1 MRVLI
6 VGNGGREVALAWR
19 IAQSPILTALY
30 ATADSSG
37 WPRVVKVRPT
47 ADVEEQVL
55 LAAELRVDLVVVGP
69 EAPLADGI
77 ADALEA
83 LNIPCFGPQMA
94 AARLEASKSFAKTVM
109 AEAGVKTAD
118 GLVADLSV
126 PSDRVALIERLSK
139 GNVVLKADGLAAG
152 KGVFVCPSREEA
164 LAALQ
169 QLESGRFGA
178 AAGQVVAEDLLTGP
192 EVSLFALSDGQ
203 RVVPLLPCQDHKRL
217 GDGDTGPNTG
227 GMGAYAPCE
236 LLSSEEAEA
245 LVQSIHLPVIRAMAE
260 RGAPFRGVLYAGLML
275 TPDGPRV
282 LEFNVRFG
290 DPECQALMALW
301 DEDILPWLYGAARG
315 RLPSGRPHF
324 RDGAAVVVVLA
335 SAGYPE
341 SSRKGDAILE
351 PKLPHNVQVFHAAA
365 HRDDLGVLRTF
376 GGRVLGVTAVG
387 DSLFD
392 AVEAAYAQVPRC
404 HFDGMQ
410 FRRDIAW
417 QGLTAD

>member
-19 IAQSPILTALY
+19 IAQSPSLSQLY
-30 ATADSSG
+30 ATADNSG
-37 WPRVVKVRPT
+37 WPSGVKVRPSRG
-47 ADVEEQVL
+47 VEEQAL
-55 LAAELRVDLVVVGP
+55 LAAELGVDLVVVGP
-69 EAPLADGI
+69 EAPLADGL
-77 ADALEA
+77 ADALNA
-83 LNIPCFGPQMA
+83 LKIPCFGPEMA

-109 AEAGVKTAD
+109 AEAGVATASAV
-118 GLVADLSV
+118 VAELNNSV
-126 PSDRVALIERLSK
+126 DRVALIERLSK

-152 KGVFVCPSREEA
+152 KGVFVCPTREEA
-164 LAALQ
+164 LAALRE
-169 QLESGRFGA
+169 LESGRFGA
-178 AAGQVVAEDLLTGP
+178 AAGHVVAEDLLTGP
-192 EVSLFALSDGQ
+192 EVSLFALSDGE
-203 RVVPLLPCQDHKRL
+203 RVVALLPCQDHKRL

-236 LLSSEEAEA
+236 LLSAAEA
-245 LVQSIHLPVIRAMAE
+245 DAMVQAIHLPVIRALAK
-260 RGAPFRGVLYAGLML
+260 RGAPYRGVLYAGLML
-275 TPDGPRV
+275 TGDGPRV

-315 RLPSGRPHF
+315 RLPTGKPHF
-324 RDGAAVVVVLA
+324 RHGAAVVVVLA
-335 SAGYPE
+335 SAGYPQ

-351 PKLPHNVQVFHAAA
+351 PILPPNVQVFHAAT
-365 HRDDLGVLRTF
+365 HRHDDGVLRTF
-376 GGRVLGVTAVG
+376 GGRVLGVTGLG
-387 DSLFD
+387 DTLFD

-404 HFDGMQ
+404 HFEGMQ